1 MKNGRLSLFVSI
13 FFECCQCTNK
23 FSPFWVYSQ
32 WNKPNLVCRHIIIFF
47 VGYCYPICTQNYYI

>member
-13 FFECCQCTNK
+13 FFECCQRENK

-32 WNKPNLVCRHIIIFF
+32 WSKLNLVIVSHRLTKLYCII
-47 VGYCYPICTQNYYI
+47 